1 MSAIRNFTLRFLIV
15 FLPMTLTSL
24 IFVNF
29 QVFTKL
35 ELALSCLLVAGIPW
49 LLYEILQRVDYQRT
63 ANKAM
68 IEFCS
73 SMEHVFTRMNSLEE
87 SAQKAPQEMMSELQM
102 LQSIMETLLEEKE
115 GIPLKQQ
122 ATSGGRPA
130 KPSPPPPH
138 AQREKAPQFSA
149 DVIDIQGAE
158 YTTDSPEDTCPNT
171 VTEDKT
177 TAPLSRKHLLEIIE
191 TALNSDSIEMLIQ
204 PIVSLPQR
212 KARHFECFAR
222 IREKDG
228 TIYTPDH
235 FLHLAEEENLIRL
248 VDNAML
254 LRCIQMTRSSV
265 QKKFDVNFFCNMS
278 QHTLSDKFFFEGLLE
293 FLNSNRDLARHMI
306 FEFHEKAITEH
317 LDTLAPFL
325 QKLKLYN
332 CRFSIDQVT
341 NLNVDVKRLKTL
353 NFKFIKFHSDVLVET
368 IKTDLGYQQVADFK
382 KECNNQDIDVILSH
396 IEDEK
401 SLLELNDFHFDYGQG
416 FLFGSPVLSK
426 H

>member
-1 MSAIRNFTLRFLIV
+1 MSALRNFILRFFIV
-15 FLPMTLTSL
+15 FSPMTLSAL

-29 QVFTKL
+29 QSFSKL
-35 ELALSCLLVAGIPW
+35 ELALSSFLIPGIPW
-49 LLYEILQRVDYQRT
+49 LLYEILQRVDHQRT

-68 IEFCS
+68 LGFCS
-73 SMEHVFTRMNSLEE
+73 SMERVFTSMTSLEE
-87 SAQKAPQEMMSELQM
+87 STQKAPKEMISELRM
-102 LQSIMETLLEEKE
+102 LQNIMQTLVQEKRKTTVKKQAVGGQNAVGLETQ
-115 GIPLKQQ
+115 P
-122 ATSGGRPA
+122 SSS
-130 KPSPPPPH
+130 PSPSSLT
-138 AQREKAPQFSA
+138 QEKGFPQHSA
-149 DVIDIQGAE
+149 DVIDIQGPD
-158 YTTDSPEDTCPNT
+158 YPQSPI
-171 VTEDKT
+171 TEDKT
-177 TAPLSRKHLLEIIE
+177 TAPLSRENLLEIIE

-265 QKKFDVNFFCNMS
+265 QKKFNVNFFCNMS
-278 QHTLSDKFFFEGLLE
+278 QHTLLDKFFFEGLLE
-293 FLNSNRDLARHMI
+293 FLHSNRDLARHMI
-306 FEFHEKAITEH
+306 FEFHEKSIADH
-317 LDTLAPFL
+317 LDDMEPFL
-325 QKLKLYN
+325 HKLGLYN

-341 NLNVDVKRLKTL
+341 NLAIDVKRLKKL
-353 NFKFIKFHSDVLVET
+353 NVKYIKFHSDVLVRA
-368 IKTDLGYQQVADFK
+368 IALDSGHKQVADFK
-382 KECNNQDIDVILSH
+382 KECNQHDIDVIISH
-396 IEDEK
+396 VEDEK
-401 SLLELNDFHFDYGQG
+401 VLRELNDFNFDYGQG